1 MTGYEEQGPGRMPYY
16 ASGHVRP
23 EDIAVAVA
31 DLERTIGDLGRMRAQ
46 LLSVL
51 RTLEPGLVDGA
62 PRPRAAEGAATHQ
75 RRRNPFEGLNLDGD
89 GKGAS

>member
-1 MTGYEEQGPGRMPYY
+1 MPYY

-62 PRPRAAEGAATHQ
+62 PRQP
-75 RRRNPFEGLNLDGD
+75 RRNPFEGLNLDGD
-89 GKGAS
+89 REGSS